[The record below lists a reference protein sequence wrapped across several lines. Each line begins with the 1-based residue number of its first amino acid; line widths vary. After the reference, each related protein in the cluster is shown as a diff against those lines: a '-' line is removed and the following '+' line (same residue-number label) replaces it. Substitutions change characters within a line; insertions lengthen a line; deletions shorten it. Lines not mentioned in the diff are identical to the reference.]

1 MFTEKDFWDYFSE
14 ETIII
19 DLISTQKPEEP
30 RDAHSVIYVPNS
42 SSIKVY
48 RLDNREITRL
58 KSYPPVRKTSPTF
71 WLFGL
76 CYAMDGG
83 YKGWNPYRE
92 RHLAIFVNC
101 FCSRAN

>member
-30 RDAHSVIYVPNS
+30 RDAHSVAYVPNS
-42 SSIKVY
+42 SPIKVY
-48 RLDNREITRL
+48 PLDNREITRL

-71 WLFGL
+71 LTIVGKMSAKFCLLFSRL
-76 CYAMDGG
+76 F
-83 YKGWNPYRE
+83 
-92 RHLAIFVNC
+92 AIIFL
-101 FCSRAN
+101 